1 MKPETL
7 TTQERIQYELRELYL
22 ACGYRPYKVGKFEDY
37 DLYMRNKKFLASE
50 QVLTFSDTNGK
61 LKALKPDVTLSI
73 IKNAKDDGRVQKLC
87 YTETVYRVPRNAYG
101 FREIMQTGL
110 ECIGRVDDYA
120 AGEVLMLAARSLQ
133 KICERYVLDVSDV
146 GVLSG
151 VLAEEPIGD
160 ADCARLLSLVG
171 EKNQHGL
178 TSACAELGVSG
189 RTAQRL
195 LDLVCACGPLGETLS
210 RVESLDLPQ
219 TSREA
224 LAGLGRMRDQLAAYG
239 IGNVNLDFSVV
250 NDMDYYNGLVFRG
263 FVEGIPSGIL
273 AGGRYDNLL
282 ARMGKHGEAIGFAV
296 YLDQLE
302 RYMEAKPAYET
313 EAIVLYDAATDPLD
327 IVRATESLRARGI
340 SFRVQREEEPC
351 PNCREVVRL
360 AKEANT

>member
-7 TTQERIQYELRELYL
+7 TNQERIGFELRELYL
-22 ACGYRPYKVGKFEDY
+22 SCGYRPYKVGKFEEY

-73 IKNAKDDGRVQKLC
+73 VKNAKDDGRTQKLC

-133 KICERYVLDVSDV
+133 KICARYVLDVSDV

-160 ADCARLLSLVG
+160 ADCARLLSLVD
-171 EKNQHGL
+171 EKNLHGL
-178 TSACAELGVSG
+178 AAACAELGVSPITQN
-189 RTAQRL
+189 RLTA
-195 LDLVCACGPLGETLS
+195 LVAACGPLKETLDC
-210 RVESLDLPQ
+210 VELIDLPE

-224 LAGLGRMRDQLAAYG
+224 LAGLRRMSDMLAAYG
-239 IGNVNLDFSVV
+239 IGGVNLDFSVV

-263 FVEGIPSGIL
+263 FVEGIPAGIL

-282 ARMGKHGEAIGFAV
+282 LRMGKHGEAIGFAV

-302 RYMEAKPAYET
+302 RLASAKPTYQT
-313 EAIVLYDAATDPLD
+313 EALVLYDDQTDPLE
-327 IVRATESLRARGI
+327 IVRATEALRAHGV

-351 PNCREVVRL
+351 PNCREIVRL
-360 AKEANT
+360 TKKTEG